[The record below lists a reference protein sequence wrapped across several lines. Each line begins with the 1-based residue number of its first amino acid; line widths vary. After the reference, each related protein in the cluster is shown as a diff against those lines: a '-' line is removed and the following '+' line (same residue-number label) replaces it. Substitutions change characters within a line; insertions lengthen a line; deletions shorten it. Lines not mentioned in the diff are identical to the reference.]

1 MAFNNPNL
9 LPAASSGFESGD
21 HGWIEPTNSTL
32 SIVTGQWLSGSQSLR
47 MTATA
52 AGSASVS
59 TPYVTTGIAPG
70 TEYVC
75 RVPVRVG
82 TATAGKTL
90 MLRMLFYAPTGGNIG
105 YRDMSIAIAP
115 TSTGWQNANYP
126 TVSMVAPAGA
136 TKMRAVLTVNGL
148 AAGEYV
154 NTDDVYIAPTER
166 RAGDLLDFETSSF
179 ESGPGRWSVTNGT
192 LARFGGFL
200 SSGAGFYCMGAT
212 SDAAGQVPVRTVD
225 MYPVV
230 AGKQYVAVASTQ
242 ASTAIDV
249 AFGIEWYSASNTWLS
264 TSAFTH
270 TLDGTLRR
278 IVASGVAPAGA
289 AKARVLARGNA
300 TAAGQIFYLD
310 DVSLMPPSTIAGNLL
325 TYEEYSTES
334 TLPAWTIEGGA
345 VADRAYLVSGLT
357 EGFYALK
364 LTPETVGS
372 GIITAR
378 LDRLVSVTPGTT
390 YQVGAVIFRHNT
402 GAPQVINSA
411 TRVILDWYD
420 ADGNL
425 FQPDNPDQFFP
436 ADQGAEWYAMTVS
449 ETRKC
454 PEGAAFARVG
464 FQVDTAS
471 PLVDAWYAD
480 VIYLREATS
489 EYDLVADNATGCITL
504 TVNYV
509 PANGSNASNVT
520 IQRMDE
526 DGKAYPMR
534 AYGRTWDLAPNPYS
548 VMVVEDYEA
557 PLGTRVW
564 YSVQWSSNTG
574 ATRGPRIYTQSVN
587 TPILAD
593 PDYVWFKSPGIPA
606 LNTTVMMEAPL
617 KWSRAARSARYDI
630 VGRKNP
636 MHITGPRA
644 GRTSSLTVLVWDPAA
659 NALFDSLL
667 DSGTVALIQAMPGYG
682 IDGNLY
688 VSVGDVDVEPLSP
701 DAREE
706 GWRWTLDITEVDRP
720 DGGLQGSSGST
731 WQTILGN
738 SAYGT
743 WEDLFRAHETWTTVL
758 TKG

>member
-9 LPAASSGFESGD
+9 FSAAASGFESGE
-21 HGWIEPTNSTL
+21 HGWFQPTNATVGVVSGQYL
-32 SIVTGQWLSGSQSLR
+32 TGTQSLR
-47 MTATA
+47 ITATA
-52 AGSASVS
+52 AGTASVS
-59 TPYVTTGIAPG
+59 SPQIRPGITAG
-70 TEYVC
+70 AEYIC
-75 RVPVRVG
+75 RVPIRVN
-82 TATAGKTL
+82 TATAGKTF
-90 MLRMLFYAPTGGNIG
+90 MVRMLFYADTGGNIG
-105 YRDMSIAIAP
+105 YADSTVTASA
-115 TSTGWQNANYP
+115 TLTGWQSANYVS
-126 TVSMVAPAGA
+126 VSMVAPVGA
-136 TKMRAVLTVNGL
+136 TQVRAVLTVTGL

-154 NTDDVYIAPTER
+154 NVDDVYLGAVAARPGE
-166 RAGDLLDFETSSF
+166 LLDFETSSG
-179 ESGPGRWSVTNGT
+179 ESGVGRWTISNGT
-192 LARFGGFL
+192 LARFGGWL
-200 SSGAGFYCMGAT
+200 SAGAGFHCIGAT
-212 SDAAGQVPVRTVD
+212 SAAAGQVPVRTAN
-225 MYPVV
+225 MYPVT
-230 AGKQYVAVASTQ
+230 AGRQYIASAATQ
-242 ASTAIDV
+242 ASVAVSV
-249 AFGIEWYSASNTWLS
+249 AFGIEWYNASNTWLS

-270 TLDGTLRR
+270 TLDATLRR
-278 IVASGVAPAGA
+278 IVTSGIAPEGA
-289 AKARVLARGNA
+289 AKARVLVRGDA

-310 DVSLMPPSTIAGNLL
+310 DVSLLPPAVIAGNLL

-345 VADRAYLVSGLT
+345 IADRAYLVSGLT

-364 LTPETVGS
+364 LTPEELGS

-378 LDRLVSVTPGTT
+378 LDRLVPATPGTT
-390 YQVGAVIFRHNT
+390 YQVGAVLFRHNT
-402 GAPQVINSA
+402 GAPEVINSA

-436 ADQGAEWYAMTVS
+436 VDSGSEWYAMTVS

-454 PEGAAFARVG
+454 PVGAAFARVG

-471 PLVDAWYAD
+471 PLVDGWYAD
-480 VIYLREATS
+480 VMYLREAAS

-504 TVNYV
+504 TVNYI
-509 PANGSNASNVT
+509 PPNGSNASNVT

-526 DGKAYPMR
+526 DGKAYSMR

-548 VMVVEDYEA
+548 AMVIEDYEA

-574 ATRGPRIYTQSVN
+574 ATRGPRIYTQTVT

-617 KWSRAARSARYDI
+617 KWSRAARSARYDV

-636 MHITGPRA
+636 VHITGQRA
-644 GRTSSLTVLVWDPAA
+644 GRTSSISVLVWDPEA
-659 NALFDSLL
+659 NAMFDSLL
-667 DSGTVALIQAMPGYG
+667 DAGTTALIQAMPGFG

-688 VSVGDVDVEPLSP
+688 VSVGDVEVEPLSP
-701 DAREE
+701 DARED

-731 WQTILGN
+731 WQSILDS